1 LERRTYTV
9 TEAAC
14 LLGISRTSAY
24 ELVRA
29 GTLPALR
36 LGRRIVIA
44 RRVLEELLGGP
55 PAAAGMT
62 PADARGGDAQLVVG
76 PRGSIA

>member
-1 LERRTYTV
+1 MERRTYTV

-29 GTLPALR
+29 GGLPALR

-44 RRVLEELLGGP
+44 RRVVEDLVGGP
-55 PAAAGMT
+55 PPVAGSAPT
-62 PADARGGDAQLVVG
+62 DARVGDAQLAAG
-76 PRGSIA
+76 PRRSIA